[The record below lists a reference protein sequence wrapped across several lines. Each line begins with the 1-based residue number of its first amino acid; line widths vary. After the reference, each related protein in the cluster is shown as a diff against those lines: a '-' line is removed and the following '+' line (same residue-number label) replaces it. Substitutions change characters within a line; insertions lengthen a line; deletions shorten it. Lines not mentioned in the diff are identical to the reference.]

1 MGNACS
7 DKLASYASLF
17 QPKWTILGLQASTM
31 ADEILLEKIHDLSD
45 LELAALL
52 SLVAREHCLISTP
65 SDALDDLLEEL
76 QLVASRTFGLSCAV
90 INCDSTTTLDTFA
103 ASLLVKSQQTP
114 TGTAYAN
121 TNSHLAASTSRQRPT
136 SSEQNSL
143 HIANVILARN
153 LHLAPH
159 AVQIQALELLRT
171 RRIFTHTAVHAA
183 PKQFLFLP
191 VLGAESGGA
200 ARVTKHLND
209 YMFIGHWHDP
219 EDGYVNFEDGDDNV
233 DVETASTGSVVKVRM
248 AHQDQKGSPSSEALV
263 SEADIARLSTL
274 SRQVDVDINVTRY
287 RMNIISFLRMHR
299 AVADGISP
307 TATKHLELLCRCL
320 APLHKVSF
328 VTPALV
334 GLAARKVYTHR
345 IRIAKPENERSMQ
358 WGSKLGAVKAILDG
372 VGPEEVIEDVLT
384 MVTAPL

>member
-1 MGNACS
+1 
-7 DKLASYASLF
+7 
-17 QPKWTILGLQASTM
+17 M

-103 ASLLVKSQQTP
+103 ASLLVKNQQTP
-114 TGTAYAN
+114 TATAYAS
-121 TNSHLAASTSRQRPT
+121 TNSHLALHAQRQKPK
-136 SSEQNSL
+136 SSDQNSL
-143 HIANVILARN
+143 HIANFILARN
-153 LHLAPH
+153 LHSAPH

-191 VLGAESGGA
+191 VLGAERGGA

-219 EDGYVNFEDGDDNV
+219 EDGYVNLEDGDDNV
-233 DVETASTGSVVKVRM
+233 DVETASTGSVVK
-248 AHQDQKGSPSSEALV
+248 
-263 SEADIARLSTL
+263 DIARLSTL

-320 APLHKVSF
+320 APLHKVGF

-334 GLAARKVYTHR
+334 GLAARKVYIHR

-358 WGSKLGAVKAILDG
+358 WGSKLGAVEAILDG